1 MEAHVETHEDT
12 PSSSGPSEQFPRR
25 DFDDISQ
32 DHYEHIQ
39 LNPPIAEEEKLY
51 HGATLTK
58 FQFELL
64 LLNLQATHGWSNSS
78 MDSLLR

>member
-1 MEAHVETHEDT
+1 MWRYMRLHT
-12 PSSSGPSEQFPRR
+12 PSTFGPSAEVPMR

-32 DHYEHIQ
+32 DHYELVQ
-39 LNPPIAEEEKLY
+39 LNPPIAEENKLY
-51 HGATLTK
+51 PRATLTK

-78 MDSLLR
+78 MNIFLR